1 MSEWCSF
8 GWPCGL
14 GAAFEGLVG
23 YTSGTLTWIRF
34 WTAHVSKIPCPLLV
48 LVMSSIVTQSPVS
61 LQLFSYILCN
71 AVNAPDGKMYLNH
84 WLFLPLL
91 ILPQDVWND
100 HGYFRIACLF
110 NWSSPFFGMCC
121 FVLGKP
127 GEYCST
133 DNFGRAIWCSVE
145 VVPLLVALSNKRN
158 KREKKKFIKFW

>member
-1 MSEWCSF
+1 
-8 GWPCGL
+8 
-14 GAAFEGLVG
+14 
-23 YTSGTLTWIRF
+23 
-34 WTAHVSKIPCPLLV
+34 
-48 LVMSSIVTQSPVS
+48 MSSTVTQSPVS

-84 WLFLPLL
+84 WLFLHLL

-100 HGYFRIACLF
+100 QGYFRMACLF

-121 FVLGKP
+121 FVFAKP

-158 KREKKKFIKFW
+158 KREKKNSLNFDENWRNNVIADAELEQSCKGDKGHQSDYCKIILHFNTSTHIS